1 MSYFC
6 FFFFNEPAP
15 TDTYPLPLP
24 APLPIPLPNPP
35 RPPLPTLRRRPSASG
50 RIGRHRRRPAAAK
63 CLIEEDRRLQARQP
77 DLGEQVLGGE
87 QRLLR
92 LQQRRQIERSLAQP
106 LLGNLE
112 GHARGAHHLV

>member
-24 APLPIPLPNPP
+24 APLPIPLPKPP

-77 DLGEQVLGGE
+77 DLDRKST
-87 QRLLR
+87 RLNSSH
-92 LQQRRQIERSLAQP
+92 QIISYAVFCLKKKKIVP
-106 LLGNLE
+106 Y
-112 GHARGAHHLV
+112 